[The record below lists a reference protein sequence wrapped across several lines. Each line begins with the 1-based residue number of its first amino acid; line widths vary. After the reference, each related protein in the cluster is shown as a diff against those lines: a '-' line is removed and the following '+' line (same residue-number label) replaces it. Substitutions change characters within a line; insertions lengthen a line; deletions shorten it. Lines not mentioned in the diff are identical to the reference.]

1 MKIFVGIFIN
11 YIDKKKKNR
20 NDDVYY
26 LMERQFYS
34 KNVLFFMNFFS
45 FRSKSITYDNNNY

>member
-11 YIDKKKKNR
+11 YIDKEKKNR

-45 FRSKSITYDNNNY
+45 FRSKSITYDNNY